1 MSSGQIGMPS
11 IATIW
16 RFLKKN
22 ITTNYPIGPQWT
34 SPTFHEFRP
43 DNDLEAGRAVPDIEI
58 CSPCFGAGK
67 KVRTF
72 LLAYVIFS
80 IILHKYQHIL
90 SLYQSIIATR
100 PEWIRH

>member
-16 RFLKKN
+16 QFLKKN
-22 ITTNYPIGPQWT
+22 ITINYPIGPLWT

-58 CSPCFGAGK
+58 CSPCFGARK
-67 KVRTF
+67 KSKNKYV
-72 LLAYVIFS
+72 LA
-80 IILHKYQHIL
+80 
-90 SLYQSIIATR
+90 
-100 PEWIRH
+100 